1 MASSKN
7 YKLAIQIAGKVNNS
21 FNQSIGAAQGKM
33 TTLGNV
39 AAKAA
44 QIAAAAWGAVKIGQ
58 FIGDAV
64 NNYKDFEKAMD
75 ASAVTARA
83 SNEEYA
89 QMEAAARAA
98 GAATTKTATE
108 AAEALGYMAL
118 AGWDVKK
125 STEGLMPILRLSEA
139 TNLDLARASDLVTD
153 SMSALGIGEADGIKG
168 VQDMTDYLNLAVQA
182 QRASNT
188 SAEALMEALI
198 GCGGAAKSIGVDMGD
213 LSTALGVLANN
224 GTKGAEAGTA
234 LNSMLMRMTSKD
246 VALKAMWKDLGVSVY
261 DDVGEFRGLEAV
273 LGDIQKKMSTMTTQD
288 KMATLAKVAGTNY
301 STEMSYLLASM
312 ASTGAEAEEYLRAAG
327 LEGDALTEPTH
338 PAHGKPSKR
347 TL

>member
-108 AAEALGYMAL
+108 AAEARF
-118 AGWDVKK
+118 VF
-125 STEGLMPILRLSEA
+125 TIP
-139 TNLDLARASDLVTD
+139 T
-153 SMSALGIGEADGIKG
+153 
-168 VQDMTDYLNLAVQA
+168 
-182 QRASNT
+182 
-188 SAEALMEALI
+188 
-198 GCGGAAKSIGVDMGD
+198 
-213 LSTALGVLANN
+213 
-224 GTKGAEAGTA
+224 
-234 LNSMLMRMTSKD
+234 
-246 VALKAMWKDLGVSVY
+246 VS
-261 DDVGEFRGLEAV
+261 
-273 LGDIQKKMSTMTTQD
+273 
-288 KMATLAKVAGTNY
+288 
-301 STEMSYLLASM
+301 
-312 ASTGAEAEEYLRAAG
+312 
-327 LEGDALTEPTH
+327 
-338 PAHGKPSKR
+338 
-347 TL
+347 